1 MWPDP
6 ALSVDLTNVRAVA
19 SARGLPDP
27 WATAHYAVAMR
38 DPADD
43 AALVALLR
51 MRPEGLTWSQITE
64 EVQNL
69 GSAMELWRRL
79 TEQTLFSGSEQHEL
93 HQAQSDLDAWDRA
106 GTRFLSILSHEY
118 PARVRSIREAPPF
131 LTARGTLP
139 RNGSE
144 LAISVVGSRKA
155 SDRGRQMAYAI
166 ATGLARAGHTVLSG
180 LAAGIDGTAH
190 QAALDSGGRTVALIG
205 TGVNRHYPAENREL
219 QRRIE
224 REGLVL
230 SQFWPD
236 GPPQAHNF
244 LMRNAVMS
252 GYGRATVVVEAGEK
266 SGARA
271 QARMAVEHGRPVI
284 LTDQVVEQN
293 EWPRTI
299 LGRPRVYV
307 AGSVGDVLDSIDKI
321 VSTEGTAAS
330 IAAQLVPEL
339 A

>member
-1 MWPDP
+1 MRIVSEPGG
-6 ALSVDLTNVRAVA
+6 LT
-19 SARGLPDP
+19 DP
-27 WATAHYAVAMR
+27 WSLAHYAVPMR
-38 DPADD
+38 DPSDD

-51 MRPEGLTWSQITE
+51 TRPEGITWAEVTE
-64 EVQNL
+64 QVQNL
-69 GSAMELWRRL
+69 GSALDLWRKL
-79 TEQTLFSGSEQHEL
+79 TEQTLFGGTEEQDL
-93 HQAQSDLDAWDRA
+93 LQAQRDLDAWATA
-106 GTRFLSILSHEY
+106 GIQFLSILSPRY

-139 RNGSE
+139 DDGSE

-190 QAALDSGGRTVALIG
+190 QAALDAGGRTVALIG
-205 TGVNRHYPAENREL
+205 TGVNRQYPAENRDL

-236 GPPQAHNF
+236 GPPQPHNF

-252 GYGRATVVVEAGEK
+252 GYGRATVVVEAGEQ

-284 LTDQVVEQN
+284 LSDQVVESN
-293 EWPRTI
+293 VWPRTI

-307 AGSVGDVLDSIDKI
+307 ASSVGDVLDIIGNI
-321 VSTEGTAAS
+321 VSTEGTAATM
-330 IAAQLVPEL
+330 AAQLVPEL